1 MRDEGLF
8 ASGLRGGGG
17 IVGEGDVGS
26 LDDLV
31 SQVVAPFVG
40 GVQQELAVG
49 VGC

>member
-1 MRDEGLF
+1 MKSPLPTSPR
-8 ASGLRGGGG
+8 RGG
-17 IVGEGDVGS
+17 IEGEGDVGS